1 MPATPS
7 TPTTPAKVVAKPAAP
22 KPVPRPASAAPSKPN
37 VPSSSS
43 ALRPRPAAAPTSPGH
58 AHHVPVLSL
67 EGKPGEQVQLPA
79 VFSGPVREDLVQRAV
94 RASQAN
100 RRQPYGP
107 SRKAGMRHSVEWS
120 GKGHGVARTPRLMSG
135 NTGAQA
141 PNTVGGRAAHPPRPD
156 AIWAQKIN
164 VKERRRA
171 LAAALAATREMRYA
185 LERGHEVPSKAH
197 LPFVLED
204 SLEDVES
211 ASQAREVLRATGLWA
226 DVERAASGVHIR
238 AGKGKIRGR
247 VRRHPRSLLLVV
259 TESGRAR
266 GFRNFP
272 GVDVVPLDS
281 LGTEHLA
288 PGGAPGRLTVFT
300 PRLLKKLEE
309 RFGSE
314 LSGASLPAHSSA
326 PAAATPKA
334 GAA

>member
-1 MPATPS
+1 MATPS
-7 TPTTPAKVVAKPAAP
+7 SSTPKPVGKGAVKPAAP
-22 KPVPRPASAAPSKPN
+22 KPPAPVASSVAVKPAARPAPE
-37 VPSSSS
+37 
-43 ALRPRPAAAPTSPGH
+43 GH
-58 AHHVPVLSL
+58 VHRVPVLSL
-67 EGKPGEQVQLPA
+67 EGKPGEQVQLPS
-79 VFSGPVREDLVQRAV
+79 VFSGPVRTDLVQRAV
-94 RASQAN
+94 RAAQAN
-100 RRQPYGP
+100 RRQAYGP

-156 AIWAQKIN
+156 AIWTQKIN

-171 LAAALAATREMRYA
+171 LAAALAATREVRFA
-185 LERGHEVPSKAH
+185 IERGHEVPAKAH

-204 SLEDVES
+204 ALEDVSS
-211 ASQAREVLRATGLWA
+211 ASQAREVLQATGLWA
-226 DVERAASGVHIR
+226 DVERAASGIHIR
-238 AGKGKIRGR
+238 AGKGKVRGR

-288 PGGAPGRLTVFT
+288 PGGAPGRLTLFT

-309 RFGSE
+309 RFGAS
-314 LSGASLPAHSSA
+314 LAGASLPTRPALPA
-326 PAAATPKA
+326 PTPRPG